1 MWMYCG
7 AMWISTFQMWI
18 NADILWVSIMEIYV
32 NSWINSKLMWTAT
45 LKMWIHHIS
54 TSWQCGSTTSPH
66 FHNVEFPHLH
76 IRQFDL
82 YPLFNQ
88 SYFLS
93 ISQVDSSMVQ
103 YCSFQRYGPINFIR
117 HIGRMIFTS
126 PEANL
131 DWGLLVFIP
140 ILPFSLALSGRS
152 TDMTEILQ
160 SLNS

>member
-32 NSWINSKLMWTAT
+32 NPWINSKLMWTAT

-88 SYFLS
+88 FYFLS
-93 ISQVDSSMVQ
+93 ISQVDSSMVHSLWQ
-103 YCSFQRYGPINFIR
+103 LSERLSTSLHCEFSTFTYLTSKWICLGLTKCSSVHTGC
-117 HIGRMIFTS
+117 
-126 PEANL
+126 
-131 DWGLLVFIP
+131 
-140 ILPFSLALSGRS
+140 
-152 TDMTEILQ
+152 
-160 SLNS
+160 